1 MLCLGAAVMR
11 AVLFLQNLPPDADKL
26 FLYEKFSPY
35 GAILSVKV
43 LKDPQ
48 SGQCRGV
55 GFVNFAEHAA
65 AVRSIQALHGT
76 KVGDK
81 LMHVSLQTPRIRAS
95 AVQC

>member
-1 MLCLGAAVMR
+1 LPFFPAP
-11 AVLFLQNLPPDADKL
+11 LFSPQNLPPDADKL
-26 FLYEKFSPY
+26 FLYEKFSPF

-43 LKDPQ
+43 LADPQ

-55 GFVNFAEHAA
+55 GFVNYAEHAS

-81 LMHVSLQTPRIRAS
+81 SMHVSLQTPRIRAS
-95 AVQC
+95 ALHTAPM